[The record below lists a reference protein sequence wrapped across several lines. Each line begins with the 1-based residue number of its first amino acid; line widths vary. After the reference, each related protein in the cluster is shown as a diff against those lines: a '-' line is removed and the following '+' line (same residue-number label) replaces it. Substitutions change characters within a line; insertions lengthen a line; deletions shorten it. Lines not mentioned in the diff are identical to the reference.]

1 MESTQS
7 QLTIKEFTYY
17 EIKQMGSSIRQSRN
31 KARRQHKQITRKIE
45 NEGHSEELVKYH
57 RARTLKLEFLELLVK
72 KLNAKLHEMVHPNN
86 EKEMV

>member
-7 QLTIKEFTYY
+7 QLAIKEFTYY

-57 RARTLKLEFLELLVK
+57 RARTLKLEFLELLAK
-72 KLNAKLHEMVHPNN
+72 KLNVKLHEMIRPN
-86 EKEMV
+86 KEII